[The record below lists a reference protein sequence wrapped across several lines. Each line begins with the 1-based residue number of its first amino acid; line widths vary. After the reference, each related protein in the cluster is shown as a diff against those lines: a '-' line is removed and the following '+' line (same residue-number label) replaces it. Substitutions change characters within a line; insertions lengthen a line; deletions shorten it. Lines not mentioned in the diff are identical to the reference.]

1 MYPELKRRLL
11 VIHIP
16 SAVLSALI
24 AIYVFVQ
31 VVFFAAAGQ
40 YTYQT
45 RTNLGH
51 PVNLS
56 IKEDPVLFIGLCF
69 IQLAIGAFAAG
80 WCWES
85 SYDAVRLLKPS
96 LGLPRV
102 FQGRPFRPALWL
114 LGGGSLLV
122 LIGLVQITAKMQGW
136 FS

>member
-16 SAVLSALI
+16 GAVLSALV

-31 VVFFAAAGQ
+31 VVFFVATGQ

-45 RTNLGH
+45 RMNFGL

-56 IKEDPVLFIGLCF
+56 LKEDPVLFVGLCF
-69 IQLAIGAFAAG
+69 IQLAIGAFAVG

-85 SYDAVRLLKPS
+85 SYGAVRLLKPS

-114 LGGGSLLV
+114 LGGGSVLV
-122 LIGLVQITAKMQGW
+122 LIGIAQIAGKMLGW